1 MTNVVVTRQ
10 KKVVVTQKANTQQ
23 AIDSS
28 YPITIKNT
36 VGFNQLN
43 FRLDRLN
50 DVYEPPAPS
59 NGHTLVYNSAND
71 TYVVQ
76 QLEIGDVGGVDVL
89 NIDGGTF

>member
-1 MTNVVVTRQ
+1 MTNIVVTRQ

-28 YPITIKNT
+28 YPLTIKNT
-36 VGFNQLN
+36 VGYTALN
-43 FRLDRLN
+43 FRIDRLH
-50 DVYEPPAPS
+50 DVYEPPTVS

-71 TYVVQ
+71 TYIVQ
-76 QLEIGDVGGVDVL
+76 ALNIADVEDVDIL

>member
-43 FRLDRLN
+43 FRIDKMN
-50 DVYEPPAPS
+50 DVYEPVGVAD
-59 NGHTLVYNSAND
+59 GHTLVYHAAND

-76 QLEIGDVGGVDVL
+76 QLSINDVGDVDVL
-89 NIDGGTF
+89 TIDGGTF

>member
-10 KKVVVTQKANTQQ
+10 KKIVVTQKANTQQ

-43 FRLDRLN
+43 FRLDRLH
-50 DVYEPPAPS
+50 DVYEPATPA
-59 NGHTLVYNSAND
+59 NGHTLVYHSAND

-76 QLEIGDVGGVDVL
+76 QLSIADVGDVDIL

>member
-1 MTNVVVTRQ
+1 MTNVVVTR
-10 KKVVVTQKANTQQ
+10 KKKIVVTQKANTEQ

-43 FRLDRLN
+43 FRIDKMN
-50 DVYEPPAPS
+50 DVYESNTVA
-59 NGHTLVYNSAND
+59 NGHTLVYHSAND

-76 QLEIGDVGGVDVL
+76 ALSISDVANTDIFA
-89 NIDGGTF
+89 IDGGTF

>member
-1 MTNVVVTRQ
+1 MTNGVVTRQ
-10 KKVVVTQKANTQQ
+10 KKIVVTQKANTQQ
-23 AIDSS
+23 AIDST

-50 DVYEPPAPS
+50 DVYEPNNVA

-71 TYVVQ
+71 TYLVQ
-76 QLEIGDVGGVDVL
+76 QLNIADVGDVDIL

>member
-36 VGFNQLN
+36 VGFSQLN
-43 FRLDRLN
+43 FRIDRMN
-50 DVYEPPAPS
+50 DVYEPPTVA
-59 NGHTLVYNSAND
+59 NGHTLVYHSAND

-76 QLEIGDVGGVDVL
+76 QLEIGEVGGVDTL
-89 NIDGGTF
+89 GIDGGTF

>member
-1 MTNVVVTRQ
+1 MTNVVVTR
-10 KKVVVTQKANTQQ
+10 KKKIVVTQKANTEQ

-43 FRLDRLN
+43 FRIDKMN
-50 DVYEPPAPS
+50 DVYEPNTVA
-59 NGHTLVYNSAND
+59 NGHTLVYHSAND

-76 QLEIGDVGGVDVL
+76 ALSISNVANTDIFA
-89 NIDGGTF
+89 IDGGTF

>member
-10 KKVVVTQKANTQQ
+10 KKIVVTQKANTQQ
-23 AIDSS
+23 AIDST

-36 VGFNQLN
+36 LGFTQLN

-50 DVYEPPAPS
+50 DVFEPTSVAD
-59 NGHTLVYNSAND
+59 GDTLVYHSAND

-76 QLEIGDVGGVDVL
+76 KLNISDIEDVDVL